1 MNHKIKLILV
11 DDHQMVLSGLVN
23 TLNKNDKIEVVASF
37 SDPLQ
42 AIKEMDNIACDVL
55 VSDVRMKQMN
65 GLLFAKEIKKQ
76 FGDKIKIVLIS
87 GFYTEDYHKSALEIG
102 VHAFLPKEAT
112 DEQLLSVIQQVAL
125 DNVIVPFDLFPVN
138 NRDKLTETEVKVLH
152 YIALEKTND
161 DIAQLLFISKRTVEH
176 HLTSIFRKLGVQTRV
191 GAVVEGIRRGIISA
205 NG

>member
-1 MNHKIKLILV
+1 M
-11 DDHQMVLSGLVN
+11 
-23 TLNKNDKIEVVASF
+23 
-37 SDPLQ
+37 
-42 AIKEMDNIACDVL
+42 
-55 VSDVRMKQMN
+55 
-65 GLLFAKEIKKQ
+65 
-76 FGDKIKIVLIS
+76 
-87 GFYTEDYHKSALEIG
+87 
-102 VHAFLPKEAT
+102 
-112 DEQLLSVIQQVAL
+112 IQQVAL